1 MRDEAELM
9 WVGAELNERWGIAQ
23 CWMGQS
29 SMVHR
34 GMEQSSMWD
43 GVELNV
49 RWGRAQWFTEG
60 WVRAQCEMGQSSLRD
75 GA

>member
-1 MRDEAELM
+1 MGYSSMRDEAELM

-23 CWMGQS
+23 CWMG
-29 SMVHR
+29 
-34 GMEQSSMWD
+34 QSSMWD

-75 GA
+75 RA